1 MAKIDTIL
9 LVDDDNITN
18 FINAR
23 LIRKLNIANQVQVSL
38 NGQEA
43 LSYLSGIE
51 KRCPD
56 LIFLDI
62 NMPVMNGNEL
72 LTKIKTTFEL
82 CDIPCFMLST
92 SHNPRHINSALAAG
106 AEKYIVK
113 PAIYS
118 DFKNLLE
125 KTFHEIAM

>member
-1 MAKIDTIL
+1 MAKIDTVL

-23 LIRKLNIANQVQVSL
+23 LIRKLNIANQVQVSV

-43 LSYLSGIE
+43 LRYLSGMQ

-62 NMPVMNGNEL
+62 NMPVMNGFEFL
-72 LTKIKTTFEL
+72 QSYSQKSFCSSRPVIIILT
-82 CDIPCFMLST
+82 T
-92 SHNPRHINSALAAG
+92 SSDHTDLEHL
-106 AEKYIVK
+106 KK
-113 PAIYS
+113 YS
-118 DFKNLLE
+118 DVVGFLNKPLTEE
-125 KTFHEIAM
+125 KISSVIKSHFVQF